1 MVLGLRMGIQNPILN
16 RVFSLGSH
24 WAETYNRD
32 PDDLGSRLLSP
43 NPSSTFGELGL
54 GRPGDVSSIIG
65 VCDESRFFFS
75 AVIKVMHSTYIKD
88 MNLGQ
93 GYMPEF
99 ARFSSFMLLT
109 GRVNYLA
116 MDWQHL
122 EAVWTRR
129 ALWTQ
134 RASLNER
141 R

>member
-1 MVLGLRMGIQNPILN
+1 
-16 RVFSLGSH
+16 
-24 WAETYNRD
+24 
-32 PDDLGSRLLSP
+32 
-43 NPSSTFGELGL
+43 
-54 GRPGDVSSIIG
+54 
-65 VCDESRFFFS
+65 
-75 AVIKVMHSTYIKD
+75 MHGTYIKD

-99 ARFSSFMLLT
+99 ARFWSFMLLT
-109 GRVNYLA
+109 GRVSYLA

-141 R
+141 RLKLQTFILLHYHYRRRNRRNI

>member
-1 MVLGLRMGIQNPILN
+1 MVLGLRMGMQNPILN
-16 RVFSLGSH
+16 CVFSLGFH
-24 WAETYNRD
+24 WLVKFDFYK
-32 PDDLGSRLLSP
+32 DDDSKGLVQVDLEMFPQLLA
-43 NPSSTFGELGL
+43 FVM
-54 GRPGDVSSIIG
+54 R
-65 VCDESRFFFS
+65 
-75 AVIKVMHSTYIKD
+75 VIKVMHSTDIKD

-99 ARFSSFMLLT
+99 ARFWSFMLLT
-109 GRVNYLA
+109 GRVSYLA

-141 R
+141 